1 MAKYEYFFTLLD
13 VVKSLKTGEIY
24 AILLS
29 DTMEYLEVDVCFIQY
44 LVENKVI
51 IKNIMYD
58 YWNGNIVGF
67 KPKRYIKDGKKIV
80 LYKSS
85 NNSYL
90 VSDGRGN
97 LELYT
102 LDFIFKHIEV
112 FSNVKKVGKSI
123 TSIDGK
129 IPNIPKGINELYKM
143 KEFNNKVALIG
154 SAQLKFGLDDNLNL
168 TVLGLKS
175 LGNTGRV
182 IIPDLVKYIA
192 YGAFQG
198 EAIKT
203 VHIGSGLKEIRECA
217 FEGCTQLEEVTLGEN
232 IESIKHRAFKDCIN
246 LKRVCFNKKIK
257 EIGIDAFKNTSLIE
271 LKIDGELDYIHKGAF
286 TNCSLLK
293 SVDLH
298 NTKLKELVSE
308 TISSSSSR
316 WIKLELSEFIL
327 PKTLE
332 YIDISNFPN
341 ISTLK
346 SMFIPNTIKKV
357 SSFDIS
363 PDKIIYKYFKDI
375 IADESIKTKSQQEIL
390 NDLKT
395 ILKQ

>member
-24 AILLS
+24 AKLLS
-29 DTMEYLEVDVCFIQY
+29 DTMEYLEVDVCFIQH
-44 LVENKVI
+44 LIVNKVT

-67 KPKRYIKDGKKIV
+67 KPKMNIKDGKKIV

-90 VSDGRGN
+90 VSDERGN

-112 FSNVKKVGKSI
+112 FSNIKKVGKSI

-129 IPNIPKGINELYKM
+129 IPDIPKGINELYKM
-143 KEFNNKVALIG
+143 KEFNNKAALIG

-168 TVLGLKS
+168 IVLGLKS

-182 IIPDLVKYIA
+182 VIPDLVKYIA

-198 EAIKT
+198 ESIKSI
-203 VHIGSGLKEIRECA
+203 HIGSGLKEIEGYA

-232 IESIKHRAFKDCIN
+232 IESIKHRAFKNCIN

-271 LKIDGELDYIHKGAF
+271 LKIEGELDYIHKGAF
-286 TNCSLLK
+286 TNCNLLK
-293 SVDLH
+293 SVDLY
-298 NTKLKELVSE
+298 NTKLKELVPE
-308 TISSSSSR
+308 TISNSSR
-316 WIKLELSEFIL
+316 WIKLELSKFIL

-346 SMFIPNTIKKV
+346 SMFIPNTIKKI